1 MLCHYCCTIV
11 HDVNIILHI
20 IVEISLLLNG
30 NLGMSYAKMK
40 ETIFYGLG
48 WNYNGIDVEMT
59 WRFGSIILYRVSV
72 MAI

>member
-1 MLCHYCCTIV
+1 
-11 HDVNIILHI
+11 
-20 IVEISLLLNG
+20 
-30 NLGMSYAKMK
+30 MSYAKMK